1 LCFVCAEA
9 SRKQD
14 EALIEQERKRA
25 EAARQETAKAEE
37 DRVIDR
43 ANGYKTIAV
52 EEFVLD
58 GKELSSGTAKVSM
71 SGI

>member
-1 LCFVCAEA
+1 
-9 SRKQD
+9 
-14 EALIEQERKRA
+14 LIEQERKRA

-43 ANGYKTIAV
+43 ANGHKTIAV

-71 SGI
+71 SGIYTREWLWNAPTYYP